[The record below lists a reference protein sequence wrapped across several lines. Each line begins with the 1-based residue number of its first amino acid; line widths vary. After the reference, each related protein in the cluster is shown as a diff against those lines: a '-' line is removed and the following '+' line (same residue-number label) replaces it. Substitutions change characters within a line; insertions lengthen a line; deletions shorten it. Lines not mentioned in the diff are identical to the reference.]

1 MEYIKEVS
9 IREAVIHVL
18 DNNADEAILNEYQLD
33 LNEETYM
40 FLLKH
45 IQRCLKDENLK
56 YAFFNKER
64 NIIKD
69 LSQEYLNGENNILDI
84 SKGLARQMFM
94 LMRAKGNIPSCD
106 LLTVSFSTEYG
117 MFLGIFK
124 MDYIK
129 NYMHNISLVEEKIG
143 IDIVPQHTGL
153 PQSKSKIQK
162 CAFIRTITNGNEY
175 DIMLIDKELGKRSDE
190 EYGLNWFK
198 DNYLGCTVIENERDQ
213 TKIFLNAVER
223 WTQYALSENAD
234 MQEKTRSEI
243 KRVVSEEEIINIP
256 ELATEIFKDKDIQQ
270 SFISDI
276 TMKCNDQ
283 VNVDKDYVEKRLKRV
298 RLQLDK
304 NIDLYISQEAYKD
317 KSKLDITA
325 NGDGSIN
332 ITIKSV
338 INYIEK

>member
-1 MEYIKEVS
+1 MEYIKEVN

-33 LNEETYM
+33 LNEETYT

-45 IQRCLKDENLK
+45 IQRCLKDEELK
-56 YAFFNKER
+56 YAFFNNER
-64 NIIKD
+64 NIVKD
-69 LSQEYLNGENNILDI
+69 LSQEYLNGENNILDV
-84 SKGLARQMFM
+84 SKELAKQMFI

-153 PQSKSKIQK
+153 PHSKSKVQK
-162 CAFIRTITNGNEY
+162 CAFIRTACQGNEY
-175 DIMLIDKELGKRSDE
+175 DIMVIDKDLRKRSDE

-198 DNYLGCTVIENERDQ
+198 DNYLGCTITENERDQ
-213 TKIFLNAVER
+213 TKNFLNAAEK
-223 WTQYALSENAD
+223 WTQYALSDNAS
-234 MQEKTRSEI
+234 MQEKVRSEI
-243 KRVVSEEEIINIP
+243 KRVVLEEEIINIP
-256 ELATEIFKDKDIQQ
+256 EVAREIFEDENIQQ

-283 VNVDKDYVEKRLKRV
+283 VNIDRDYVEKRLKRV

-332 ITIKSV
+332 ITIKNV